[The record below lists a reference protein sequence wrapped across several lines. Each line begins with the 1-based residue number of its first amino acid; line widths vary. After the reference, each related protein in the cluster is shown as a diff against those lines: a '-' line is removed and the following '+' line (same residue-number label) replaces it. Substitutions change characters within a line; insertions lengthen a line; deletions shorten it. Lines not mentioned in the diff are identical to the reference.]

1 MNILSMIA
9 LLLDRRD
16 YFQGFN
22 EQQRNILNSIIKGT
36 ATLSL
41 TSVLEEFGN
50 PSLTQGLND
59 GLEAVV
65 NKAQEYQ
72 IRAIK
77 LCKLTPEW
85 ELVSTHNLHVITQIA
100 EGARALAGDNNP
112 TFIDILDEY
121 EDWSISDALEKHV
134 MEG

>member
-1 MNILSMIA
+1 MNILSTIA

-22 EQQRNILNSIIKGT
+22 EQQRNILNNIIKGT

-100 EGARALAGDNNP
+100 EGARALAGGNNP